1 MKATVKWWNDTKGY
15 GYLTVGE
22 RDVFAHYTAI
32 YGDGYKTLTEGEVVE
47 VELVEGPKGPQAGRV
62 VRNLAAPRS

>member
-1 MKATVKWWNDTKGY
+1 
-15 GYLTVGE
+15 
-22 RDVFAHYTAI
+22 VFAHYTAI